1 MGLLNLLYED
11 IFLVEEENKGGGGE
25 VTVVADTVE
34 QVEGL
39 MHSVLWEERQTK
51 GNSCL
56 AEVSV

>member
-51 GNSCL
+51 GN
-56 AEVSV
+56 